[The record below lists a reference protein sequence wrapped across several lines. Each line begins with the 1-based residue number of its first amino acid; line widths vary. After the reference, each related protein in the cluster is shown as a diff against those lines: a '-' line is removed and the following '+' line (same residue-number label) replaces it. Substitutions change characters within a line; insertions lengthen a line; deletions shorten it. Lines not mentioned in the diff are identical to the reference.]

1 MLRLVTGYFVWDL
14 AVWSTIFL
22 FSAAAL
28 IYILGHRKK
37 RNGMYVSVCKDD
49 AEPLLYERGE
59 NPVSRFLNETLCW
72 WIERRQAPLLLFA
85 VLLLFFAIAL
95 LASQSG
101 GGQI

>member
-14 AVWSTIFL
+14 AVWSTVFL

-37 RNGMYVSVCKDD
+37 KNGVCLSANEDD
-49 AEPLLYERGE
+49 MEPLLYERVE
-59 NPVSRFLNETLCW
+59 NPASRFLRETLCW
-72 WIERRQAPLLLFA
+72 WIERKQAPLLLFA

-95 LASQSG
+95 LAPQSG
-101 GGQI
+101 GGRI